1 MEQHWSQSRVCGGVH
16 IGYSSVRLAGAPAA
30 CARRRRRAVGRRAVS
45 LRWPS
50 YLTRRIAD
58 GPECVMAAM
67 RPVEEEDP
75 LLAAS
80 ATNFDIWTHLRSE
93 IRNASDK
100 SSDNAAR
107 QRQTQRDAARQRN
120 PSDLR

>member
-1 MEQHWSQSRVCGGVH
+1 MCGGVH
-16 IGYSSVRLAGAPAA
+16 TGYSSVRLAEAQPLALVVDDVQWA
-30 CARRRRRAVGRRAVS
+30 DALS

-80 ATNFDIWTHLRSE
+80 ATNFDIWTHLRSG

-100 SSDNAAR
+100 SSDNASR
-107 QRQTQRDAARQRN
+107 RRQTQRDAARQRN
-120 PSDLR
+120 PSGLR

>member
-1 MEQHWSQSRVCGGVH
+1 MQWADA
-16 IGYSSVRLAGAPAA
+16 L
-30 CARRRRRAVGRRAVS
+30 S
-45 LRWPS
+45 LRWLS

-58 GPECVMAAM
+58 VPECVMAAM

-80 ATNFDIWTHLRSE
+80 ATNFHRWTHLRHE

-100 SSDNAAR
+100 SSDNASR
-107 QRQTQRDAARQRN
+107 QRQTERDALRHRTF
-120 PSDLR
+120 SDLR